1 MSKGFD
7 SVMQG
12 FKEFAKT
19 TNNAELLKSTEKIQ
33 SETKKRKKCSR
44 FVKPKILPQL
54 SKEYDK
60 YYVIDVSTVKSAVLR
75 RSGYKILHRPY
86 FAMRNS
92 THEKWQLNPHTKTGI
107 DAAQNDA
114 KAIPFKGFLRL
125 FEKPDNK

>member
-7 SVMQG
+7 SIMQG
-12 FKEFAKT
+12 VKEFAEATKNTKLLSKT
-19 TNNAELLKSTEKIQ
+19 EEIQ
-33 SETKKRKKCSR
+33 SETKNRKKSSY
-44 FVKPKILPQL
+44 FLKPKILPQL

-60 YYVIDVSTVKSAVLR
+60 YYVVDASTVKCAILR

-86 FAMRNS
+86 FAMKNS

-114 KAIPFKGFLRL
+114 KAIPFKEFLRL
-125 FEKPDNK
+125 FEKADKE